1 MEKSKN
7 GKNPRKIK
15 QKRRIVVVALWLF
28 RRKEPRRTAIWSGCT
43 PSSRSSKLWQL
54 IQRLGTLLRTAHCES
69 YQCIVSHDSALW
81 VISAH
86 CESYQ
91 LIVSHI
97 SSLWVMLA
105 HCESY
110 ELIVSHI
117 SSLWVISAHC
127 ESCQCTVSHVSSL
140 WVIWAYCE
148 PYQLIVSHISSL
160 WVISAHC
167 ESYHLIQ
174 CDATRSEDFLRKC
187 VFIKYAICEFL
198 GIDISWQSMLFC
210 SSWFCGLFT
219 K

>member
-69 YQCIVSHDSALW
+69 YQCIVSHVSALW

-97 SSLWVMLA
+97 SSLWV
-105 HCESY
+105 
-110 ELIVSHI
+110 I
-117 SSLWVISAHC
+117 SSY
-127 ESCQCTVSHVSSL
+127 TV
-140 WVIWAYCE
+140 WCNQIG
-148 PYQLIVSHISSL
+148 
-160 WVISAHC
+160 
-167 ESYHLIQ
+167 
-174 CDATRSEDFLRKC
+174 R
-187 VFIKYAICEFL
+187 
-198 GIDISWQSMLFC
+198 
-210 SSWFCGLFT
+210 LFT
-219 K
+219 KMRLHKICNLWVPWNWYIVAIHAFL